1 MVVEVLILLASI
13 LDFLTTYIAVA
24 TFSCGVEQNALP
36 RLLCYRNP
44 AYLVLLIPL
53 EAMVFIVAYSIVKRY
68 SKRLAMIVLVV
79 SYYAPAHNLI
89 ILLQNTH

>member
-1 MVVEVLILLASI
+1 LILLASI